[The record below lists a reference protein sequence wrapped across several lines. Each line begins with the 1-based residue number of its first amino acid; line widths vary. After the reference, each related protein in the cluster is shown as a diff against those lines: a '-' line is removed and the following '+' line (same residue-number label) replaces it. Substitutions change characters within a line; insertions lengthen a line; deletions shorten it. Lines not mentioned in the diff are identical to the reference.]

1 MDDPLEQS
9 DRNGLQMF
17 TIFTS
22 VSENWLQTD
31 LFQSI
36 LAIKEIK
43 NAQLGLLSL
52 YQVPLK
58 YCNNRNSD
66 DFVQIHKNK
75 AEKIQEDILDSIP
88 SSSASVKIQMIGGK
102 VYLRE

>member
-66 DFVQIHKNK
+66 AFVQIHKNK